1 MSAASAEDG
10 ARWFLAFFGLVAG
23 ILCLAAS
30 AMSFAG
36 GDAGLGAVFA
46 AVCIACFLLAFL
58 LRRSLRRVG
67 HPYFEREKNFQAASF
82 SLDKRQS
89 LCPGS

>member
-1 MSAASAEDG
+1 MTAAAAEDG

-36 GDAGLGAVFA
+36 GDAGLGAAFA
-46 AVCIACFLLAFL
+46 AVCAACILLAFS
-58 LRRSLRRVG
+58 LRRSLQRGFGRGPAFRGRRL
-67 HPYFEREKNFQAASF
+67 R
-82 SLDKRQS
+82 RRRR
-89 LCPGS
+89 

>member
-1 MSAASAEDG
+1 MTAAAAEDG

-36 GDAGLGAVFA
+36 GDAGLGAAFA
-46 AVCIACFLLAFL
+46 AVCAACILLAFS
-58 LRRSLRRVG
+58 LRRSLRRG
-67 HPYFEREKNFQAASF
+67 FGRGPAFRGRR
-82 SLDKRQS
+82 LRRRRR
-89 LCPGS
+89 

>member
-58 LRRSLRRVG
+58 LRRSLRRG
-67 HPYFEREKNFQAASF
+67 FGRGPFP
-82 SLDKRQS
+82 
-89 LCPGS
+89 PGRRPMCRGRR